1 MEKKIERTMT
11 WEMYFSN
18 QRISNGKKEKNISA
32 SKNVVDYYKTM
43 SMVRGTMLSIG
54 IDIASNFDGK
64 GDISNKAIC
73 RAFASIAREMG
84 LDLTFASYHANY
96 FRARIVNAKEHG
108 KVTVRGNAF
117 IVNAILDLFGMVYRG
132 ESIEVVSRVNQ
143 TRKAK

>member
-18 QRISNGKKEKNISA
+18 QRTIKSGKEKNLSA
-32 SKNVVDYYKTM
+32 SQNVVDYHKTM

-54 IDIASNFDGK
+54 IDIANNYDGK

-73 RAFASIAREMG
+73 RAFKSISSEMG

-117 IVNAILDLFGMVYRG
+117 IVSVILDLFGMVYRG
-132 ESIEVVSRVNQ
+132 ESIEVTSKVNQ
-143 TRKAK
+143 TKKSK